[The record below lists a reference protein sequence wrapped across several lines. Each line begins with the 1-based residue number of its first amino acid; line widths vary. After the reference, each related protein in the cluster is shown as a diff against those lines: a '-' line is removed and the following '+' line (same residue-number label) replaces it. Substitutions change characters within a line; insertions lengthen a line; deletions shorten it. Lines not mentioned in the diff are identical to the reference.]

1 MVELVFYIL
10 GIISIVSTIF
20 VILHSNPVYALIYF
34 IISLLSISG
43 IFFILGGIF
52 AAVLEIIIYAGA
64 IMVLFIFV
72 LMLLNLGTVMEKQEK
87 KWLKEVNWIKIS
99 ILFLF
104 FFITIIYGLSFIDD
118 LNVFN
123 TLINTKMVG
132 ISLFG
137 PYVFIVELSSILL
150 LSALVVV
157 FHFGKEKIKE

>member
-1 MVELVFYIL
+1 MESVFYIL
-10 GIISIVSTIF
+10 GMISIISTIF

-43 IFFILGGIF
+43 IFFILGGVF

-64 IMVLFIFV
+64 IMVLFTFV
-72 LMLLNLGTVMEKQEK
+72 LMLLNLGKIMEIKEK
-87 KWLKEVNWIKIS
+87 KWLKDINWITIS
-99 ILFLF
+99 FLFLF
-104 FFITIIYGLSFIDD
+104 FFITIIYGVSFIDD

-123 TLINTKMVG
+123 TLIDTKMVG

>member
-1 MVELVFYIL
+1 MGLVFYIL
-10 GIISIVSTIF
+10 GTISIISTIF

-43 IFFILGGIF
+43 IFFILGGVF

-72 LMLLNLGTVMEKQEK
+72 LMLLNLGTIMEIKEK
-87 KWLKEVNWIKIS
+87 KWLKDINWITIS
-99 ILFLF
+99 LLFLF
-104 FFITIIYGLSFIDD
+104 FFITIIYGVSFVDD

-150 LSALVVV
+150 LSTLIVV